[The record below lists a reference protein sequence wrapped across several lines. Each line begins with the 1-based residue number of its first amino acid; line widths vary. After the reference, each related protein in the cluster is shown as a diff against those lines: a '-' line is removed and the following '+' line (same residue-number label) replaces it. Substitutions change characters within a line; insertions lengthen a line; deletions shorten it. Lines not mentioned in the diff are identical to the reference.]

1 MAGIATA
8 TVAQIEDCRRRVVQ
22 LEQMLQQFSQ
32 GTLSP
37 TTLNSD
43 QITKVDTAVDNL
55 AAALALI
62 NT

>member
-1 MAGIATA
+1 MAGIVSA
-8 TVAQIEDCRRRVVQ
+8 TVAQVEDCRRRLVQ

>member
-1 MAGIATA
+1 MAGIVSA
-8 TVAQIEDCRRRVVQ
+8 TVAQVEDARRRAEQ
-22 LEQMLQQFSQ
+22 LAQELQKFSQ

-43 QITKVDTAVDNL
+43 QIARVDTLVDQTV
-55 AAALALI
+55 AALALL

>member
-1 MAGIATA
+1 MAGIVTA
-8 TVAQIEDCRRRVVQ
+8 TVAQVEDCRRRLVQ
-22 LEQMLQQFSQ
+22 LERMLQQFSQ

>member
-1 MAGIATA
+1 MAGIVTA
-8 TVAQIEDCRRRVVQ
+8 TVAQVEDCRRRLVQ
-22 LEQMLQQFSQ
+22 LEQILQQFSQ

-43 QITKVDTAVDNL
+43 QITKVDLAVDNL

>member
-1 MAGIATA
+1 MAGIVTA
-8 TVAQIEDCRRRVVQ
+8 TVAQVEDCRRRLVQ

>member
-1 MAGIATA
+1 MAGIVSA
-8 TVAQIEDCRRRVVQ
+8 TVAQVEDCRRRLVQ
-22 LEQMLQQFSQ
+22 LEQALQQFSQ

-43 QITKVDTAVDNL
+43 QILKVDTAVDNL

>member
-1 MAGIATA
+1 MAGIVSA
-8 TVAQIEDCRRRVVQ
+8 TVAQIEDCRRRLVQ
-22 LEQMLQQFSQ
+22 LEQALQQFSQ

-43 QITKVDTAVDNL
+43 QILKVDTAVDNL